1 MNGGAERAMRS
12 LPSLGGLALLC
23 CAAAAAASAASA
35 GNVTGGGG
43 AEGQVVVS
51 PTPGLRDQTSHPFPK
66 AAAPT
71 AQAPRS
77 GPPRNSVRRAGAAT
91 QPADSPETT
100 PLRATAPPA
109 ATTFP
114 VLGPSPATPS
124 EEGRTPATEP
134 PPSGPAPST
143 LESTTGQVPTTPIV
157 ITAQAP
163 STAGTPTA
171 ESWNSSSLSSVP
183 PTAPATEAPAPP
195 PPGESRRLL
204 ALCPFPRHCPS
215 SAQPLS
221 PCSGHF
227 VSYRLPGKIQAP
239 AKTQHQSSKSR
250 KPFVPPHPV
259 LCSIQRERLL
269 SASS

>member
-1 MNGGAERAMRS
+1 MRS

-100 PLRATAPPA
+100 PLRPTAPPA

-157 ITAQAP
+157 IIAQAP

-183 PTAPATEAPAPP
+183 PTAPATEAPTPP

-204 ALCPFPRHCPS
+204 ALCPFPRHCLS

-239 AKTQHQSSKSR
+239 AKTQHQSSKSI
-250 KPFVPPHPV
+250 KPFVPPPPHPV